1 MPFTSAGNRRHLE
14 IVDKHEDGYAA
25 VICARESETCDVCVL
40 IELGL
45 ELLHRRF
52 GSLDVGAGSLGDASE
67 ESMSR
72 RYLGRRGRSESL
84 AADIAGIQMPRK
96 GSSRYHV
103 RPQQARGIWPN
114 QAPQANRGSVLS
126 GLRSQSAAPAT
137 VDREGLSRSWRRG
150 TCRCHEQSSS

>member
-52 GSLDVGAGSLGDASE
+52 GSLDVGAG
-67 ESMSR
+67 
-72 RYLGRRGRSESL
+72 
-84 AADIAGIQMPRK
+84 
-96 GSSRYHV
+96 V
-103 RPQQARGIWPN
+103 AR
-114 QAPQANRGSVLS
+114 
-126 GLRSQSAAPAT
+126 
-137 VDREGLSRSWRRG
+137 
-150 TCRCHEQSSS
+150 